1 MAKPERKRKNIKME
15 FSKKWLISYI
25 VISIVYTTFSYT
37 LAWFDKNTVK
47 TPTVEISGITSD
59 LSPFIDLIVSD
70 DITTSDEEISQWAYI
85 TKATTGDN
93 IITFRCNKTKP
104 TIELN
109 FKIKVV

>member
-1 MAKPERKRKNIKME
+1 MDTGIVAEGVTT
-15 FSKKWLISYI
+15 ISTT
-25 VISIVYTTFSYT
+25 SLEYTGVLTVDDWIGDTAPYT
-37 LAWFDKNTVK
+37 QDIT
-47 TPTVEISGITSD
+47 ISGITSD
-59 LSPFIDLIVSD
+59 LSPLIDLIVSD
-70 DITTSDEEISQWAYI
+70 DVATSDEEIAQWSYI